1 MKEVFFKLFGR
12 APMSA
17 EDREAFALLPVVVL
31 FGFVLFGVAVVFG

>member
-1 MKEVFFKLFGR
+1 MKEVFKKMFGR

-17 EDREAFALLPVVVL
+17 EEREAFALLPVVVV